1 MNRIK
6 QLRLERGRTQG
17 EIADY
22 LGTTKQNISYY
33 ERMDK
38 MPPAD
43 ICQRLADFFLVSV
56 DYLIGRT
63 DDPTAVEVKPKGGVR
78 IPVLGRVAAGIPINA
93 ITEIIDYEDIPE
105 QLAKTGEFF
114 GLRIRGDSM
123 SPRILNGD
131 TVIVRRQETA
141 DDGDIVIALVNG
153 HDGCCKRLKRFHG
166 GIALI
171 SLNPA
176 YEPIVFTH
184 AEIDTVPVTILGR
197 VVELRGKL

>member
-1 MNRIK
+1 MNRIR

-63 DDPTAVEVKPKGGVR
+63 DDPKAVEVKPKGGVR

-131 TVIVRRQETA
+131 TVIVRRQDTA

-176 YEPIVFTH
+176 YEPMVFTH
-184 AEIDTVPVTILGR
+184 AEMDTVPVTILGR

>member
-1 MNRIK
+1 MNRIR

-63 DDPTAVEVKPKGGVR
+63 DDPKAVEVKPKGGVR
-78 IPVLGRVAAGIPINA
+78 IPVLGRVAAGIPTDA

-123 SPRILNGD
+123 SPRIVNGD
-131 TVIVRRQETA
+131 TVIVRRQESA

-153 HDGCCKRLKRFHG
+153 HDGVCKRLKRFHG

-176 YEPIVFTH
+176 YEPLVFTH
-184 AEIDTVPVTILGR
+184 SEIDSVPVKILGR